1 MQKDKLQYGDRERTE
16 TEQYL
21 LWRELGGH
29 HHTESLSAT
38 IKCKSTGPRVTWDD
52 RKKVKIIHTRIYN
65 TSPAWVC
72 VYYVYDDGDIAD
84 YRNREHM
91 LLTSDQLN
99 PLERFF
105 TTFIM
110 YKDALYERWITLKI
124 KKIYRVFTSGRRE
137 V

>member
-1 MQKDKLQYGDRERTE
+1 MQKDKLQYWDRERIE
-16 TEQYL
+16 TELYL

-29 HHTESLSAT
+29 RTELSAT

-52 RKKVKIIHTRIYN
+52 RKKVKIIHISIYN

-72 VYYVYDDGDIAD
+72 VYYVYDGDIAD
-84 YRNREHM
+84 YSNRVHM

-99 PLERFF
+99 PLEWFF

-110 YKDALYERWITLKI
+110 YKNALYERWITLK
-124 KKIYRVFTSGRRE
+124 KKIYRVFTSGDGRCK
-137 V
+137 

>member
-1 MQKDKLQYGDRERTE
+1 MQKDKLQYGDRECTE

-21 LWRELGGH
+21 LWRELEG
-29 HHTESLSAT
+29 HHTELSAT

-52 RKKVKIIHTRIYN
+52 RKKVKIIHTRIYYN
-65 TSPAWVC
+65 TSPARVC
-72 VYYVYDDGDIAD
+72 VYYVYDGDIAD

-110 YKDALYERWITLKI
+110 YKNALYDGGSRW
-124 KKIYRVFTSGRRE
+124 KKKKNIACSRPDDGRCK
-137 V
+137 

>member
-1 MQKDKLQYGDRERTE
+1 MGIVSALRLSSTYCDVS
-16 TEQYL
+16 
-21 LWRELGGH
+21 LGATTTQG
-29 HHTESLSAT
+29 LSAT

-110 YKDALYERWITLKI
+110 YKNALYERWITLKI
-124 KKIYRVFTSGRRE
+124 KKNISRVHVRTTGG
-137 V
+137 VNK